1 MRSSEIK
8 VLQGLIETPSPSGFE
23 EKIAE
28 MIRNELLKY
37 LPRNRVKIDEQKN
50 VIAIIKG
57 KSNKTIM
64 VDAHSDQIGFIVNN
78 IDKEGFISLQYI
90 GDGDK
95 SILSARNLIILT
107 DSGRINAIV
116 NRKHSH
122 LIDDEGDESI
132 GEMKDVI
139 VDIGIRKKRSVK
151 SKVKIGD
158 PVVYKPHFSH
168 LMESYYSGCGF
179 DDKSGCFILI
189 KTIKSIIK
197 LKIKPVSTLIFT
209 FSTQEEVGGQKFKPI
224 INKYKPNLFIEVDAT
239 FATDWN
245 DDDVLERESGKC
257 KLGGGIVLFRGVD
270 IDKKSLKLMASSA
283 RKNKI
288 KIQYQASTG
297 DDGTVNYYVSALN
310 NGIKTLLIGVPLRN
324 MHTSVE
330 IINLKDLNYGS
341 QLLTNFLLS
350 KRINTIFNDVR
361 N

>member
-1 MRSSEIK
+1 MKNSEIK
-8 VLQGLIETPSPSGFE
+8 ILQGLIETPSPSGFE

-28 MIRNELLKY
+28 MIKNELLNY
-37 LPRNRVKIDEQKN
+37 LPRTKVKIDEQKN

-57 KSNKTIM
+57 KSNKTIII
-64 VDAHSDQIGFIVNN
+64 DAHSDQIGFIVNN

-90 GDGDK
+90 GGGDK

-107 DSGRINAIV
+107 DKGKINAVV

-122 LIDDEGDESI
+122 LIDDEDDESI
-132 GEMKDVI
+132 VEMKDVV

-168 LMESYYSGCGF
+168 LTESYYSGCGF

-189 KTIKSIIK
+189 ETIKNIIK
-197 LKIKPVSTLIFT
+197 SKIKPIPTLIFT
-209 FSTQEEVGGQKFKPI
+209 FSTQEEVGGKKFKPI
-224 INKYKPNLFIEVDAT
+224 VNKYKPNLFIEVDAT

-245 DDDVLERESGKC
+245 DDGVLERESGNC

-270 IDKKSLKLMASSA
+270 IDKKSLKLITSIA
-283 RKNKI
+283 RKNRI

-297 DDGTVNYYVSALN
+297 DGGTINYCVSSLE
-310 NGIKTLLIGVPLRN
+310 NGIKTLLIGIPLRN
-324 MHTSVE
+324 MHTPVE
-330 IINLKDLNYGS
+330 IINLRDLNYGS
-341 QLLTNFLLS
+341 QLLTNFLLN
-350 KRINTIFNDVR
+350 KRIDMIFN